1 MFIDE
6 AKLTVRGGKGG
17 NGCVAFRREKFVPR
31 GGPSGGDGGRGGSVV
46 LVADSFLQ
54 TLMDIPQRAVYEA
67 ENGRPGEG
75 STKQGRK
82 GADCVIKAPVGTIVR
97 DADEGIVLKDLAAPG
112 DRCVVARGG
121 RAGKGNKRFASAT
134 NRAPHEATPGEPGQE
149 RRLFLELKLVAD
161 VGIIG
166 LPNAGKSTLISRLS
180 SAHPKIADY
189 PFTTLDPVLGIV
201 EGPGFQRCVMV
212 DIPGLIEGAHDGA
225 GLGHQ
230 FLRHVERTR
239 VLVHLVDIMPIE
251 GDADPVH
258 DYDVVRKE
266 LEEYNPD
273 LAGKTEIVVT
283 SKIDLLGEDDTR
295 IRDFAR
301 AAGRD
306 VLGISAVTGKGLEE
320 LRRAVFA
327 ELDDMDDER

>member
-1 MFIDE
+1 MFVDE
-6 AKLTVRGGKGG
+6 ARLTVRAGKGG

-46 LVADSFLQ
+46 LAADSSIQ
-54 TLMDIPQRAVYEA
+54 TLMDIPQRTVYDA

-75 STKQGRK
+75 SSKQGRK
-82 GADCVIKAPVGTIVR
+82 GADCTIRVPVGTLVR
-97 DADEGIVLKDLAAPG
+97 DADEGIILKDLAEAT
-112 DRCVVARGG
+112 DRCVVAKGG
-121 RAGKGNKRFASAT
+121 RAGKGNKHFASAT
-134 NRAPHEATPGEPGQE
+134 NRTPHEATPGKPGQE

-166 LPNAGKSTLISRLS
+166 LPNAGKSMLISRLS

-212 DIPGLIEGAHDGA
+212 DIPGLVEGAHDGV
-225 GLGHQ
+225 GLGHE

-239 VLVHLVDIMPIE
+239 LLVHLVDIMPIE
-251 GDADPVH
+251 GDSDPAH
-258 DYDVVRKE
+258 DYGVIRKE
-266 LEEYNPD
+266 LGEYKAE
-273 LAGKTEIVVT
+273 LAAKTEIVVA
-283 SKIDLLGEDDTR
+283 SKVDLIGDDDAP
-295 IRDFAR
+295 IRDLAR
-301 AAGRD
+301 AIGRD

-320 LRRAVFA
+320 LRRTVFA
-327 ELDDMDDER
+327 GLYDMDER

>member
-6 AKLTVRGGKGG
+6 AKLTVRAGKGG

-31 GGPSGGDGGRGGSVV
+31 GGPSGGDGGRGGSVI
-46 LVADSFLQ
+46 LAADGSLQ
-54 TLMDIPQRAVYEA
+54 TLMDIPQRTVYQA

-75 STKQGRK
+75 SNKQGRK
-82 GADCVIKAPVGTIVR
+82 GADCTLKVPVGTIVR
-97 DADEGIVLKDLAAPG
+97 DADEGIILKDLAVET
-112 DRCVVARGG
+112 DQCIVARGG
-121 RAGKGNKRFASAT
+121 RAGKGNKHFASAT
-134 NRAPHEATPGEPGQE
+134 NRTPREATSGNPGQE
-149 RRLFLELKLVAD
+149 RRLALELRLVAD

-212 DIPGLIEGAHDGA
+212 DIPGLVEGAHDGV

-230 FLRHVERTR
+230 FLRHVARTR
-239 VLVHLVDIMPIE
+239 LLLHMVDILPIE
-251 GDADPVH
+251 GDSDPEH
-258 DYDVVRKE
+258 DYHVVRRE
-266 LEEYNPD
+266 LAEYNPD
-273 LAGKTEIVVT
+273 LAARREIVVA
-283 SKIDLLGEDDTR
+283 SKIDLLGGDDAR
-295 IRDFAR
+295 LREFAQVV
-301 AAGRD
+301 GQT
-306 VLGISAVTGKGLEE
+306 VIGISSVTGTGLEQ

-327 ELDDMDDER
+327 QLDDMDDER